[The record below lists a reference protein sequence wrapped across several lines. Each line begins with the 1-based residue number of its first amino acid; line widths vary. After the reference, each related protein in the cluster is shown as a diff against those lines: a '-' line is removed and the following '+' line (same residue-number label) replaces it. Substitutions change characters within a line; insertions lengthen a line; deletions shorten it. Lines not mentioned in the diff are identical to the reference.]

1 MIRIRTKVVKP
12 VTNLSVNYYLRY
24 QRMFIFV
31 TFIFRNMQNQEDRT
45 SAALASDIA
54 GKTIFSI
61 LLSISISH
69 LLNDT
74 IQSLIPSMYPVVK
87 NSFHLNFSQIGI
99 ITLIFQL
106 TASLFQPLIGLYTDR
121 KPQPYSLVVGMVFTL
136 SGLILLSQAKNYTLL
151 LISVAV
157 IGTGSSIF
165 HPEASKVAYMASGGR
180 RGLAQSIFQVGG
192 NLGGSL
198 GPILAAIIIVPFGQS
213 SILWFSVLA
222 LLAIVVLL
230 NVGSWYTN
238 HMNIMRKKVTTITK
252 GHGLSKAKVT
262 WSVAILLVLIF
273 SKYFYLASITSYFTF
288 YLMHKFNVSIQT
300 SQVHLFLF
308 LFAVAI
314 GTLLGGP
321 IGDRVGRKYVIW
333 FSILGVAPFT
343 LLLPYANLF
352 WTTVLSIMIGVIL
365 ASAFSAILVYAQEL
379 IPGKIGMISGLF
391 FGFAFGMGGLGSAL
405 LGILADKTTI
415 DYVYHVC
422 SFLPLIGVLT
432 VFLPDIGTKRKSIA
446 AAL

>member
-1 MIRIRTKVVKP
+1 
-12 VTNLSVNYYLRY
+12 
-24 QRMFIFV
+24 
-31 TFIFRNMQNQEDRT
+31 MQNQDNQTPTE
-45 SAALASDIA
+45 LASDIA

-61 LLSISISH
+61 LLTISFSH

-74 IQSLIPSMYPVVK
+74 IQSLIPSIYPVVK
-87 NSFHLNFSQIGI
+87 NSFNLNFSQIGI
-99 ITLIFQL
+99 ITLVFQL

-121 KPQPYSLVVGMVFTL
+121 KPQPYSLAVGMVFTL
-136 SGLILLSQAKNYTLL
+136 SGLILLSQAKNYALL
-151 LISVAV
+151 LVSVGV
-157 IGTGSSIF
+157 IGTGSSVF
-165 HPEASKVAYMASGGR
+165 HPEASKVAYLASGGR

-198 GPILAAIIIVPFGQS
+198 GPILAALIIVPFGQS
-213 SILWFSVLA
+213 SILWFSILP
-222 LLAIVVLL
+222 LIAIIVLL
-230 NVGSWYTN
+230 NVGGWYTH
-238 HMNIMRKKVTTITK
+238 HMNSMRKKVTAITK
-252 GHGLSKAKVT
+252 GHDLSKAKVA
-262 WSVAILLVLIF
+262 WSVVILLVLIF

-308 LFAVAI
+308 LFAVAT

-343 LLLPYANLF
+343 MLLPYANLF

-405 LGILADKTTI
+405 LGMLADKTSI

-422 SFLPLIGVLT
+422 AFLPIIGVLT
-432 VFLPDIGTKRKSIA
+432 VFLPDIGIKRK
-446 AAL
+446 

>member
-1 MIRIRTKVVKP
+1 
-12 VTNLSVNYYLRY
+12 
-24 QRMFIFV
+24 
-31 TFIFRNMQNQEDRT
+31 MQNQDDQT

-61 LLSISISH
+61 LISISISH

-74 IQSLIPSMYPVVK
+74 IQSLIPSIYPVVK
-87 NSFHLNFSQIGI
+87 DSFHLNFSQIGI
-99 ITLIFQL
+99 ITLVFQL

-121 KPQPYSLVVGMVFTL
+121 RPQPYSLTIGMVFTL
-136 SGLILLSQAKNYTLL
+136 LGLILVSQARNYTMLL
-151 LISVAV
+151 VSVAV
-157 IGTGSSIF
+157 IGTGSSVF

-198 GPILAAIIIVPFGQS
+198 GPILAAMIIVPFGQS
-213 SILWFSVLA
+213 SILWFSILA
-222 LLAIVVLL
+222 LIAIIVLL
-230 NVGSWYTN
+230 NVGSWYTH
-238 HMNIMRKKVTTITK
+238 HMNRVRKKATAVPK
-252 GHGLSKAKVT
+252 GHNLSKVKVA
-262 WSVAILLVLIF
+262 WSVVILLVLIF
-273 SKYFYLASITSYFTF
+273 SKYFYMASITSYFTF
-288 YLMHKFNVSIQT
+288 YLIHKFNVSIQT

-308 LFAVAI
+308 LFAVAT

-343 LLLPYANLF
+343 LMLPYANLF

-405 LGILADKTTI
+405 LGMLADKTSI

-422 SFLPLIGVLT
+422 AFLPLIGVIT
-432 VFLPDIGTKRKSIA
+432 VFLPDIGTKRK
-446 AAL
+446 

>member
-1 MIRIRTKVVKP
+1 
-12 VTNLSVNYYLRY
+12 
-24 QRMFIFV
+24 
-31 TFIFRNMQNQEDRT
+31 MQNKDDQT
-45 SAALASDIA
+45 ATAVASDLA

-61 LLSISISH
+61 LLSISFSH

-74 IQSLIPSMYPVVK
+74 IQSIIPSIYPIVK
-87 NSFHLNFSQIGI
+87 DSFNLTFSQIGI
-99 ITLIFQL
+99 ITLVFQL
-106 TASLFQPLIGLYTDR
+106 TASIFQPLIGLYTDR
-121 KPQPYSLVVGMVFTL
+121 KPQPYSLAVGMVFTL
-136 SGLILLSQAKNYTLL
+136 SGLIILSQTNSYALL
-151 LISVAV
+151 LVSVAV
-157 IGTGSSIF
+157 IGTGSSVF

-192 NLGGSL
+192 NLGSSL
-198 GPILAAIIIVPFGQS
+198 GPILAALIIVPFGQS

-230 NVGSWYTN
+230 NVGSWYTH
-238 HMNIMRKKVTTITK
+238 HMNMRKKVTELTK
-252 GHGLSKAKVT
+252 GHGLTKVKVA
-262 WSVAILLVLIF
+262 WSVVILLILIF
-273 SKYFYLASITSYFTF
+273 SKYFYMASITSYFTF
-288 YLMHKFNVSIQT
+288 YLMHKFNVSIQA

-308 LFAVAI
+308 LFAVAA

-352 WTTVLSIMIGVIL
+352 WTSVLSIMIGVIL

-405 LGILADKTTI
+405 LGMLADKTSI

-422 SFLPLIGVLT
+422 AFLPLIGVLT
-432 VFLPDIGTKRKSIA
+432 VFLPDIGTKRK
-446 AAL
+446 

>member
-1 MIRIRTKVVKP
+1 
-12 VTNLSVNYYLRY
+12 
-24 QRMFIFV
+24 
-31 TFIFRNMQNQEDRT
+31 MQNKDDQT
-45 SAALASDIA
+45 SAAVASDIA

-61 LLSISISH
+61 LLSISFSH

-74 IQSLIPSMYPVVK
+74 IQSIIPSIYPVVK
-87 NSFHLNFSQIGI
+87 NTFQLNFSQIGI
-99 ITLIFQL
+99 ITLVFQL

-136 SGLILLSQAKNYTLL
+136 LGLIILSQANNYALL
-151 LISVAV
+151 LVSVAV
-157 IGTGSSIF
+157 IGTGSSVF

-198 GPILAAIIIVPFGQS
+198 GPILAALIIVPFGQS

-222 LLAIVVLL
+222 LLAIIVLI
-230 NVGSWYTN
+230 NVGRWYTH
-238 HMNIMRKKVTTITK
+238 HMNMRKKVTELTI
-252 GHGLSKAKVT
+252 GHGLTKAKVA
-262 WSVAILLVLIF
+262 WSVVILLVLIF
-273 SKYFYLASITSYFTF
+273 SKYFYLASVTSYFTF
-288 YLMHKFNVSIQT
+288 YLMHKFNVSIQA

-308 LFAVAI
+308 LFAVAA

-405 LGILADKTTI
+405 LGMLADKTSI

-422 SFLPLIGVLT
+422 AFLPLIGVIT
-432 VFLPDIGTKRKSIA
+432 VFLPDIGTKRK
-446 AAL
+446 

>member
-1 MIRIRTKVVKP
+1 MLIFASFNFRI
-12 VTNLSVNYYLRY
+12 
-24 QRMFIFV
+24 
-31 TFIFRNMQNQEDRT
+31 MQNRDSQT
-45 SAALASDIA
+45 SATIASDIA
-54 GKTIFSI
+54 EKTIFSI
-61 LLSISISH
+61 LFSISISH

-74 IQSLIPSMYPVVK
+74 IQSLIPSIYPIVK
-87 NSFHLNFSQIGI
+87 DSFNLNFSQIGI
-99 ITLIFQL
+99 ITLVFQL
-106 TASLFQPLIGLYTDR
+106 TASIFQPLIGFYTDR
-121 KPQPYSLVVGMVFTL
+121 KPQPYSLAVGMVFTL
-136 SGLILLSQAKNYTLL
+136 IGLILLSQTKNYALL
-151 LISVAV
+151 LVSVAI
-157 IGTGSSIF
+157 IGTGSSVF

-222 LLAIVVLL
+222 LLAIIVLL
-230 NVGSWYTN
+230 NIGRWYTH
-238 HMNIMRKKVTTITK
+238 HMNRTRGKVTEVTT
-252 GHGLSKAKVT
+252 GHGLPKTKIA
-262 WSVAILLVLIF
+262 WSVLILLVLIF

-288 YLMHKFNVSIQT
+288 YLIHKFNVSIQT

-308 LFAVAI
+308 LFAVAA

-343 LLLPYANLF
+343 LLLPYVNLF
-352 WTTVLSIMIGVIL
+352 WTTVLSLVIGVIL

-405 LGILADKTTI
+405 IGMLADKTSI

-422 SFLPLIGVLT
+422 SFLPLIGIFT
-432 VFLPDIGTKRKSIA
+432 VFLPDIGRKRK
-446 AAL
+446 

>member
-1 MIRIRTKVVKP
+1 MDV
-12 VTNLSVNYYLRY
+12 YLCRDY
-24 QRMFIFV
+24 
-31 TFIFRNMQNQEDRT
+31 FRNMQNHDDQT
-45 SAALASDIA
+45 SAIASDIA

-61 LLSISISH
+61 LLSISFSH

-74 IQSLIPSMYPVVK
+74 IQSIIPSIYPVVK

-99 ITLIFQL
+99 ITLVFQL
-106 TASLFQPLIGLYTDR
+106 TASLFQPLVGLYTDR
-121 KPQPYSLVVGMVFTL
+121 RPQPYSLAIGMVFTL
-136 SGLILLSQAKNYTLL
+136 SGLILLSQAENYAMLL
-151 LISVAV
+151 VAVGV
-157 IGTGSSIF
+157 IGTGSSVF

-198 GPILAAIIIVPFGQS
+198 GPILAALIIVPFGQS
-213 SILWFSVLA
+213 SILWFSILA
-222 LLAIVVLL
+222 LIAIIVLL
-230 NVGSWYTN
+230 NVGRWYTH
-238 HMNIMRKKVTTITK
+238 HMNMRKKVTSITK
-252 GHGLSKAKVT
+252 GHGLSKSKVA
-262 WSVAILLVLIF
+262 WSVVILLVLIF
-273 SKYFYLASITSYFTF
+273 SKYFYMASITSYFTF
-288 YLMHKFNVSIQT
+288 YLIHKFNVSIQS
-300 SQVHLFLF
+300 SQLHLFMF
-308 LFAVAI
+308 LFAIAA

-343 LLLPYANLF
+343 LLMPYANLF

-379 IPGKIGMISGLF
+379 LPGKIGMISGLF

-405 LGILADKTTI
+405 LGMLADRTSI

-422 SFLPLIGVLT
+422 AFLPLIGVLT
-432 VFLPDIGTKRKSIA
+432 VFLPDIGAKRK
-446 AAL
+446 

>member
-1 MIRIRTKVVKP
+1 
-12 VTNLSVNYYLRY
+12 
-24 QRMFIFV
+24 MFIFAR
-31 TFIFRNMQNQEDRT
+31 FIFRKMQNQDHQT
-45 SAALASDIA
+45 SAELASDIA

-61 LLSISISH
+61 LLSISVSH

-74 IQSLIPSMYPVVK
+74 IQSLIPSIYPVVK
-87 NSFHLNFSQIGI
+87 DSFNLNFSQIGI
-99 ITLIFQL
+99 ITLVFQL
-106 TASLFQPLIGLYTDR
+106 TASLFQPLIGFYTDR
-121 KPQPYSLVVGMVFTL
+121 KPQPYSLVAGMVFTL
-136 SGLILLSQAKNYTLL
+136 VGLFILSQAKNYALL
-151 LISVAV
+151 LVSVAV
-157 IGTGSSIF
+157 IGTGSSVF

-198 GPILAAIIIVPFGQS
+198 GPILAAMIIVPFGQS
-213 SILWFSVLA
+213 SILWFSILA
-222 LLAIVVLL
+222 LLAIIVLL
-230 NVGSWYTN
+230 NVGRWYTH
-238 HMNIMRKKVTTITK
+238 HMNMRKKVTELTK
-252 GHGLSKAKVT
+252 GHGLTKAKVA
-262 WSVAILLVLIF
+262 WSVVILLVLIF
-273 SKYFYLASITSYFTF
+273 SKYFYMASITSYFTF
-288 YLMHKFNVSIQT
+288 YLMHKFNVSIQA

-308 LFAVAI
+308 LFAVAA

-352 WTTVLSIMIGVIL
+352 WTTVLSILIGVIL

-405 LGILADKTTI
+405 LGMLADKTSI
-415 DYVYHVC
+415 DYVYHV
-422 SFLPLIGVLT
+422 SAFLPLVGILT
-432 VFLPDIGTKRKSIA
+432 VFLPDIGTKRK
-446 AAL
+446 